1 MPLDKPFHLYLLC
14 IYTMKQYNFYN
25 LEASFIRFL
34 NSGNRSLSIVTIK
47 NYISDLRHFF
57 GWFIFRLKASQDY
70 SHYVEKLDLPALITR
85 CLDKLIVA
93 QYRSYLIENKIPLQ
107 TANRRLSTLRKLSMF
122 FISQRW
128 INENPTL
135 NLRNITNKIEKD
147 KNKDYIQTD
156 TSGLIINEYKKALES
171 QNLNIQGIKRYLDD
185 VNEFI
190 SFT

>member
-1 MPLDKPFHLYLLC
+1 
-14 IYTMKQYNFYN
+14 MKQYNFYN
-25 LEASFIRFL
+25 LEASFIHFL
-34 NSGNRSLSIVTIK
+34 NSGNKSLSTVTIK

-70 SHYVEKLDLPALITR
+70 SHYVEKLDLPALITQ

-93 QYRSYLIENKIPLQ
+93 QYRSYLVENNIPLQ
-107 TANRRLSTLRKLSMF
+107 TANRRLSTLRKLSGF

-135 NLRNITNKIEKD
+135 NLRNITNKMDSDTK
-147 KNKDYIQTD
+147 KDYIRAD
-156 TSGLIINEYKKALES
+156 TTGLIINEYKKALES
-171 QNLNIQGIKRYLDD
+171 QELNSQVVKTYLKD

-190 SFT
+190 NFI